1 MVRVMSMID
10 ENFLA
15 NSSPQLG
22 GDWSVNSS
30 FMKTIG
36 AVNDGVN
43 SSTGALVP
51 RDWASAAP
59 SAVSDLTKGQ
69 VFYSRA
75 QQLSCDFLAAPSF
88 SNCSALAGNPY
99 GGTAEYIATAAA
111 FMFDNKKLSRTPP
124 DAAVAQGS
132 VNGNLLHTSTLYN
145 GTLLSWADL
154 LARPKDPLLMPAA
167 FPKATPCNA
176 MTLLPAS
183 RSGTFSDGHAPAGYY
198 LDSTNCGWLIEPSSS
213 PPSSKLVALNLTFFS
228 SERGVDTLRVYA
240 GIDAISGTLL
250 GVVTGRLSRS
260 VPASAL
266 PVFQAAGPL
275 FVAWETDSSPDH
287 AFLTLEEDGFQATYV
302 DKGGREGRA
311 GRAGRPGRPG
321 RPGRAGR
328 KERGGTLL
336 QEKHGL
342 AVPPTRG
349 CSCFHVLVVVVVDVA
364 PSIIR

>member
-15 NSSPQLG
+15 NSSPQLS
-22 GDWSVNSS
+22 GDWSINSS

-132 VNGNLLHTSTLYN
+132 VNGNLLHTNTLYN
-145 GTLLSWADL
+145 GTPLSWADL

-167 FPKATPCNA
+167 FPKATPCKPQSQGP
-176 MTLLPAS
+176 TLLPAS
-183 RSGTFSDGHAPAGYY
+183 SSGTFSDGHAPGGSY
-198 LDSTNCGWLIEPSSS
+198 LDSTKCGWLIEHSSSS
-213 PPSSKLVALNLTFFS
+213 PSSSSKLVALNLTFFS

-266 PVFQAAGPL
+266 PVFQAAGSL
-275 FVAWETDSSPDH
+275 FVAWETDSSPDR

-302 DKGGREGRA
+302 D
-311 GRAGRPGRPG
+311 
-321 RPGRAGR
+321 
-328 KERGGTLL
+328 TCDNS
-336 QEKHGL
+336 
-342 AVPPTRG
+342 V
-349 CSCFHVLVVVVVDVA
+349 
-364 PSIIR
+364 